1 MRGVVIH
8 AAKDLR
14 LDPVSVG
21 EPGPG
26 KARVRIERGGICGS
40 DLHYY
45 HEGRIGTIV
54 LKHPMTLGHEVAG
67 IVERVGSGVTRVK
80 PGDRVALSPSRPCG
94 RCRYC
99 QQGIQQHC
107 LNMRF
112 YGSAMP
118 FPHIHGAFQEAIIA
132 DDTQCFVVPP
142 ELSAGEAAMCEP
154 FAVCLHAVRRA
165 GPMFGRR
172 ILVTGCGPIGVLA
185 ILAAKLAGAAEI
197 VATDVT
203 PIPFGLASRF
213 GADRCIDV
221 SVDKTALAEYAKDK
235 GHFDVLLECS
245 GNQAALVSAFDV
257 LRPQAVIVQV
267 GLGGSFTLPIN
278 VIVAKEFDLR
288 GTFRFHEEFGLAAQL
303 IGTGRVDVKPLISA
317 TLSFEKAVEAFE
329 LASDRTKSMKVQLAF
344 GD

>member
-1 MRGVVIH
+1 MRGIVIH

-14 LDPVSVG
+14 IDPVTVG

-26 KARVRIERGGICGS
+26 KVRVRIERGGICGS

-45 HEGRIGTIV
+45 QDGRIGTIV

-67 IVERVGSGVTRVK
+67 IVERLGSGVTRVK
-80 PGDRVALSPSRPCG
+80 AGDRVALSPSRACG

-99 QQGIQQHC
+99 QQGLQQHC

-132 DDTQCFVVPP
+132 DEAQCFIVPP

-165 GPMFGRR
+165 GPMLGRR
-172 ILVTGCGPIGVLA
+172 VLVTGCGPIGVLA
-185 ILAAKLAGAAEI
+185 IIAAKHAGAAE
-197 VATDVT
+197 VVVTDIT
-203 PIPFGLASRF
+203 PIPFAMAKAL

-221 SVDKTALAEYAKDK
+221 AADKAALAEYAPDK
-235 GHFDVLLECS
+235 GAFDVLLECS
-245 GNQAALVSAFDV
+245 GNQAALVSALDV
-257 LRPQAVIVQV
+257 LRPQAIIVQV
-267 GLGGSFTLPIN
+267 GLGGSFTMPIN
-278 VIVAKEFDLR
+278 VIVAKEFELR
-288 GTFRFHEEFGLAAQL
+288 GTFRFHEEFGLAARL
-303 IGTGRVDVKPLISA
+303 IGSGRVDVKPLISA
-317 TLSFEKAVEAFE
+317 TMPFEQAVEAFE
-329 LASDRTKSMKVQLAF
+329 LAGDRTKSMKVQLAF
-344 GD
+344 S